1 MVAQT
6 FKLQDTTKA
15 VIDAMVASGRYASA
29 EDYLADLV
37 ARDHQRLEAERQA
50 GEYLARKIDENRASG
65 YVDMTAEALRQRMQ
79 DIHQRVQHD
88 QADG

>member
-50 GEYLARKIDENRASG
+50 GDYLAGKIEDNRGSG
-65 YVDMTAEALRQRMQ
+65 YVEMTTDELRQNMQ
-79 DIHQRVQHD
+79 DIHQRTQD
-88 QADG
+88 EKAEG